1 MDMDMEMPD
10 PDELEWMES
19 HGLLPEEEE
28 DAYFDDE
35 GFVPPP
41 GDSDQ
46 PRDSPQPQEPAAP
59 RANEASDG
67 SLKRPPP
74 PPPSEQEDE
83 GERSKR
89 RNVGR
94 GDEED
99 EDWLRYSP
107 PPAPEV
113 VIVEKTI
120 SRYASEIHGDSVPVT
135 APNGDRVYAKLAF
148 EGLVGQGISGARQW
162 THFSIPNR
170 SHTGLLSESFH
181 SLTRRAE
188 QEALAKALQESTDS
202 IDHEACSATPIV
214 TEKLWVEK
222 YAPNSFTELLSDE
235 HTNREVLL
243 WLKQWD
249 SCVFGSHIRATG
261 DEVLSALRRHSST
274 IQKNGSNRN
283 FFSKSKGV
291 PVVSL
296 DDTPLNA
303 PSSNPEGLGGSFS
316 KMSSV
321 DNTPEQKV
329 LLLCGPPGL
338 GKTTLAHVAARHCGY
353 HVVEINASDDR
364 SASSIETKILDVV
377 QMNSIMS
384 DSKPK
389 CLVID
394 EIDGALGDGKGAV
407 EVILKMINAE
417 KSNNSDRSTNAE
429 ETQVRKASKKSHKIA
444 KLLRP
449 VICICNDLYAPA
461 LRQLRQVAKVHVF
474 VQPTI
479 SRVVNRLKY
488 ICKTEGFKTSSIALS
503 ALAEYTECD
512 IRSCLNTLQF
522 LNKKKVALNVVSE
535 QFSYPYDATINRYV
549 VLFLMIHV
557 TEQTA
562 FDSQVIGQ
570 KDKSKSILDVWKQIL
585 QKKKLKRAAK
595 SESHFNEDKDIDSL
609 FTLISNRGDYDV
621 TMDGIHENF
630 LRLSYHD
637 PMLQKTVKC
646 LDILGVSDSLTQYV
660 YRTQQMS
667 LHAYQTPIAITISR
681 MVAQVEKPKIEW
693 PKALQRSRALL
704 LEKKDMLKTW
714 RNQMSPFVS
723 RHLSVESFVEDI
735 ASPFLHILSPL
746 SLRPVAL
753 NLLSQ
758 REKDELAQ
766 IVDTMVSYSVTYRNK
781 KFVPQEKANISVVQ
795 HEVSSLSL
803 YPPINDVVNFKG
815 YQSEHIGLSLAMK
828 QVLVHEVEK
837 QKIIKDSAGKLLNQT
852 NDRDIKSEALS
863 AIRKKTVADS
873 IGPKLHSSKDSSKH
887 NSCTLEVQSNS
898 ASSVNDK
905 DSRPAKKPSVRAV
918 NFFERFRK
926 EKPVDAKTRSDVGQQ
941 GATILRDSRPLIFK
955 FNEGFTNAVKRP
967 VRVRDLL
974 LN

>member
-19 HGLLPEEEE
+19 HGLVPEEE
-28 DAYFDDE
+28 DAYFDDPDE
-35 GFVPPP
+35 GFVLAP

-46 PRDSPQPQEPAAP
+46 PCNSPQPQESAAP
-59 RANEASDG
+59 RANEAPG
-67 SLKRPPP
+67 GLKRPPP
-74 PPPSEQEDE
+74 PPPPEQDE
-83 GERSKR
+83 EEERSKR
-89 RNVGR
+89 RNV
-94 GDEED
+94 EQED

-107 PPAPEV
+107 PPAPEIV
-113 VIVEKTI
+113 VAEKTI
-120 SRYASEIHGDSVPVT
+120 SRFASEIHGDSVPVT
-135 APNGDRVYAKLAF
+135 APNGERVYAKLAM
-148 EGLVGQGISGARQW
+148 EGLVGRGISGTRQGVQ
-162 THFSIPNR
+162 FSNPN
-170 SHTGLLSESFH
+170 SNHKGLLSESFD

-202 IDHEACSATPIV
+202 IDRVACSATPLV

-249 SCVFGSHIRATG
+249 SIVFGSHIRATG
-261 DEVLSALRRHSST
+261 DDVLSALRRHSST
-274 IQKNGSNRN
+274 IQKNASNRN
-283 FFSKSKGV
+283 FFSKSKGG
-291 PVVSL
+291 PVASQ
-296 DDTPLNA
+296 DGTPLNA
-303 PSSNPEGLGGSFS
+303 QSSNPEGLGGSFS
-316 KMSSV
+316 KKSSV
-321 DNTPEQKV
+321 DNAPEQKV

-338 GKTTLAHVAARHCGY
+338 GKTTLAHVAVRHCGY

-417 KSNNSDRSTNAE
+417 KSNNSDKSTNGE
-429 ETQVRKASKKSHKIA
+429 ETQARKTSRKSHRTA

-449 VICICNDLYAPA
+449 VICICNDIYAPA

-488 ICKTEGFKTSSIALS
+488 ICKNEGFKASSIALS

-522 LNKKKVALNVVSE
+522 LNKKRVALN
-535 QFSYPYDATINRYV
+535 I
-549 VLFLMIHV
+549 
-557 TEQTA
+557 TA
-562 FDSQVIGQ
+562 IDSQVIGQ
-570 KDKSKSILDVWKQIL
+570 KDKSKSILDVWKQVL
-585 QKKKLKRAAK
+585 QKKRLKRAGKA
-595 SESHFNEDKDIDSL
+595 ESLFNEDKDIDFL
-609 FTLISNRGDYDV
+609 FTLISNRGDYEV

-660 YRTQQMS
+660 YRTQQMP
-667 LHAYQTPIAITISR
+667 LHAYQPPIAITISR
-681 MVAQVEKPKIEW
+681 MVAQVEKPNINW

-714 RNQMSPFVS
+714 QNQMSPFVS
-723 RHLSVESFVEDI
+723 RHLSVESFVEDT
-735 ASPFLHILSPL
+735 ASPLLHILSPL

-753 NLLSQ
+753 NLLSE
-758 REKDELAQ
+758 REKDELVQ
-766 IVDTMVSYSVTYRNK
+766 LVDTMVSYSVTYRNT
-781 KFVPQEKANISVVQ
+781 KFVPQEKANLSVVP

-803 YPPINDVVNFKG
+803 YPPINDVINFEG

-837 QKIIKDSAGKLLNQT
+837 QKIIKDSAGKLLNQS
-852 NDRDIKSEALS
+852 NDGNMKSEALS
-863 AIRKKTVADS
+863 TIRKKTVANS
-873 IGPKLHSSKDSSKH
+873 IRPALHSSKDSSKC
-887 NSCTLEVQSNS
+887 NSSTLEMQSNS
-898 ASSVNDK
+898 ASIVNDN
-905 DSRPAKKPSVRAV
+905 DSISAKKHSSRAA
-918 NFFERFRK
+918 NFFDRFRK
-926 EKPVDAKTRSDVGQQ
+926 ERPVDAKTHSDVGLQR
-941 GATILRDSRPLIFK
+941 ATLQRDSRPLIFK
-955 FNEGFTNAVKRP
+955 YNEGFTNAVKRP

-974 LN
+974 LS

>member
-1 MDMDMEMPD
+1 MDMDMDMPD

-28 DAYFDDE
+28 DVYFDDPDE
-35 GFVPPP
+35 GFVPPH

-46 PRDSPQPQEPAAP
+46 PRDSSQPPEPAPP
-59 RANEASDG
+59 RANEASEG
-67 SLKRPPP
+67 GLKRPPP
-74 PPPSEQEDE
+74 PPPPEKEE
-83 GERSKR
+83 EERSKR
-89 RNVGR
+89 RNVER
-94 GDEED
+94 EDSEDEE
-99 EDWLRYSP
+99 WLRYSP
-107 PPAPEV
+107 PPPAPEV
-113 VIVEKTI
+113 VVAEKTI
-120 SRYASEIHGDSVPVT
+120 SRFASEIHGDCVPVT
-135 APNGDRVYAKLAF
+135 APNGERVYAKLAVK
-148 EGLVGQGISGARQW
+148 GLVGGGISGTRQGA
-162 THFSIPNR
+162 HFSNPNPN
-170 SHTGLLSESFH
+170 HKGLLSESFH

-202 IDHEACSATPIV
+202 LDNEASSATPLV

-249 SCVFGSHIRATG
+249 SCVFGSHIRATC
-261 DEVLSALRRHSST
+261 DDVLSALRRHSST
-274 IQKNGSNRN
+274 IQKNANNKN
-283 FFSKSKGV
+283 FFSKSKGG
-291 PVVSL
+291 PV
-296 DDTPLNA
+296 DMPLNT
-303 PSSNPEGLGGSFS
+303 PSSNSEGLGGSFS
-316 KMSSV
+316 KRSPA

-429 ETQVRKASKKSHKIA
+429 ETQVRKASKKSQRMA

-449 VICICNDLYAPA
+449 TEKYCPA
-461 LRQLRQVAKVHVF
+461 
-474 VQPTI
+474 
-479 SRVVNRLKY
+479 
-488 ICKTEGFKTSSIALS
+488 
-503 ALAEYTECD
+503 ECD

-522 LNKKKVALNVVSE
+522 LNKKGVALNIS
-535 QFSYPYDATINRYV
+535 S
-549 VLFLMIHV
+549 
-557 TEQTA
+557 

-570 KDKSKSILDVWKQIL
+570 KDKSKSILDVWKQVL
-585 QKKKLKRAAK
+585 QKKKLKRSGKA
-595 SESHFNEDKDIDSL
+595 ESHFSKDKDTDSL
-609 FTLISNRGDYDV
+609 FTLISNRGDYEV

-646 LDILGVSDSLTQYV
+646 LDILGVSDCLTKYV
-660 YRTQQMS
+660 YRTQQMP
-667 LHAYQTPIAITISR
+667 LLAYQPPIAITISR
-681 MVAQVEKPKIEW
+681 MVAQVEKPNIEW
-693 PKALQRSRALL
+693 PKALQRSRTML

-714 RNQMSPFVS
+714 QTEMSPVVS
-723 RHLSVESFVEDI
+723 RHMSVESFVEDI

-758 REKDELAQ
+758 REKDELVQ
-766 IVDTMVSYSVTYRNK
+766 LVDTMVSYSVTYRNT
-781 KFVPQEKANISVVQ
+781 KFAPQERANISVVP
-795 HEVSSLSL
+795 HDVPSLSFH
-803 YPPINDVVNFKG
+803 PPFSDIINFKG
-815 YQSEHIGLSLAMK
+815 YQSEHIDLSLAMK
-828 QVLVHEVEK
+828 QLLVHEVEK
-837 QKIIKDSAGKLLNQT
+837 QKIIKYSAGKLNQT
-852 NDRDIKSEALS
+852 NDGDVRSEPLS
-863 AIRKKTVADS
+863 AIRKKAIADS
-873 IGPKLHSSKDSSKH
+873 IAPALHSSKDSSKR
-887 NSCTLEVQSNS
+887 NSTTLQMQSNS
-898 ASSVNDK
+898 ASSLNGK
-905 DSRPAKKPSVRAV
+905 SPAPAKKHSNRAT
-918 NFFERFRK
+918 NFFDRFRK
-926 EKPVDAKTRSDVGQQ
+926 ERQVDAKTHSDAGQQ
-941 GATILRDSRPLIFK
+941 GATTQRDSRPLIFK
-955 FNEGFTNAVKRP
+955 YNEGFTNAVKRP

-974 LN
+974 LS

>member
-1 MDMDMEMPD
+1 MEMDMDMPD

-19 HGLLPEEEE
+19 HGLPPEEEE
-28 DAYFDDE
+28 DVYFDDPGE
-35 GFVPPP
+35 GFVPSP

-46 PRDSPQPQEPAAP
+46 PRDFSKPPEPAAT
-59 RANEASDG
+59 RANEASEG
-67 SLKRPPP
+67 GLKRPPP
-74 PPPSEQEDE
+74 PPPPEQEE
-83 GERSKR
+83 EERSKR
-89 RNVGR
+89 RNLER
-94 GDEED
+94 EYSED

-107 PPAPEV
+107 PPAPEPEV
-113 VIVEKTI
+113 VVAEKTI
-120 SRYASEIHGDSVPVT
+120 SRFASEIHGDCVPVT
-135 APNGDRVYAKLAF
+135 APNGERVYAKLAM
-148 EGLVGQGISGARQW
+148 EGFVGGGISGARQGS
-162 THFSIPNR
+162 HFSNPNPN
-170 SHTGLLSESFH
+170 HKGLLSESFH

-188 QEALAKALQESTDS
+188 QEALAKALQESTGSLDQ
-202 IDHEACSATPIV
+202 ACSVTPLV

-249 SCVFGSHIRATG
+249 SCVFGSHIRATC
-261 DEVLSALRRHSST
+261 DDVLSALRRHSST
-274 IQKNGSNRN
+274 IQKNANNKN
-283 FFSKSKGV
+283 FFSKSKGG
-291 PVVSL
+291 PV
-296 DDTPLNA
+296 DMPLNA
-303 PSSNPEGLGGSFS
+303 PNSNSESLDGSFS
-316 KMSSV
+316 KKSSV
-321 DNTPEQKV
+321 DNTLEQKV

-407 EVILKMINAE
+407 EVILKMINAD
-417 KSNNSDRSTNAE
+417 KSNNSDKSTNAE
-429 ETQVRKASKKSHKIA
+429 ETQVRKASKKGQRMA

-488 ICKTEGFKTSSIALS
+488 ICKNEGFKTSAIALS

-522 LNKKKVALNVVSE
+522 LNKKGVSLNIS
-535 QFSYPYDATINRYV
+535 T
-549 VLFLMIHV
+549 
-557 TEQTA
+557 

-570 KDKSKSILDVWKQIL
+570 KDKSKSIFDVWKQVL
-585 QKKKLKRAAK
+585 QKKKLKRAGKA
-595 SESHFNEDKDIDSL
+595 ENHFSKDKDTDSL
-609 FTLISNRGDYDV
+609 FTLISNHGDYEI
-621 TMDGIHENF
+621 TMDGIHENL

-660 YRTQQMS
+660 YRTQQMP
-667 LHAYQTPIAITISR
+667 LHAYQPSIAITISR
-681 MVAQVEKPKIEW
+681 MVAQVEKPNIEW
-693 PKALQRSRALL
+693 PKALQRSRTLL

-714 RNQMSPFVS
+714 QNQMSPLVS
-723 RHLSVESFVEDI
+723 RHMSVESFVEDI
-735 ASPFLHILSPL
+735 SSSFLHILSPL

-753 NLLSQ
+753 NLLSE
-758 REKDELAQ
+758 REKDELVQ
-766 IVDTMVSYSVTYRNK
+766 LIDTMVSYSVTYKNT
-781 KFVPQEKANISVVQ
+781 KFPTQERANISVMSHDVP
-795 HEVSSLSL
+795 SLSL
-803 YPPINDVVNFKG
+803 YPPLSDVINFKG
-815 YQSEHIGLSLAMK
+815 YQSEHIDLSLAMK

-837 QKIIKDSAGKLLNQT
+837 QKIIKDSAGKLSNQT
-852 NDRDIKSEALS
+852 NDGDNRSEALS
-863 AIRKKTVADS
+863 AIRKKAVADS
-873 IGPKLHSSKDSSKH
+873 IAPALHSSKDSSKR
-887 NSCTLEVQSNS
+887 NSTTLPMQPNS
-898 ASSVNDK
+898 APSLNGK
-905 DSRPAKKPSVRAV
+905 DPTPAKKHSNRAI
-918 NFFERFRK
+918 NFFDRFRK
-926 EKPVDAKTRSDVGQQ
+926 ERPVDAKTHSDAGQQ
-941 GATILRDSRPLIFK
+941 GATIQRDSRPLIFK
-955 FNEGFTNAVKRP
+955 YNEGFTNAVKRP
-967 VRVRDLL
+967 VRIRDLL
-974 LN
+974 LR

>member
-1 MDMDMEMPD
+1 MEMDMEMPD

-28 DAYFDDE
+28 DLYIDDPDE

-46 PRDSPQPQEPAAP
+46 PRDSPQPHEPATP
-59 RANEASDG
+59 RANEASEG

-74 PPPSEQEDE
+74 PPPPEQEE

-89 RNVGR
+89 RNVER
-94 GDEED
+94 EDPDD

-107 PPAPEV
+107 PPAPAPEV
-113 VIVEKTI
+113 VVAEKTI
-120 SRYASEIHGDSVPVT
+120 SRFASEISGDCVPVT
-135 APNGDRVYAKLAF
+135 APNGERVYAKLAM
-148 EGLVGQGISGARQW
+148 EGLVRGGISGTQGA
-162 THFSIPNR
+162 HFSNPNPNYK
-170 SHTGLLSESFH
+170 GLLSESFH

-202 IDHEACSATPIV
+202 IDRETCSVTPVV

-249 SCVFGSHIRATG
+249 SCVFGSHIRATC
-261 DEVLSALRRHSST
+261 DDVLSALRRHSST
-274 IQKNGSNRN
+274 IQKNANN
-283 FFSKSKGV
+283 KTFFPKSKGGSV
-291 PVVSL
+291 
-296 DDTPLNA
+296 DMPLNA
-303 PSSNPEGLGGSFS
+303 PNSNLEGLSGSFS
-316 KMSSV
+316 KKSSV
-321 DNTPEQKV
+321 HNTPEQKV

-407 EVILKMINAE
+407 DVILKMINTE
-417 KSNNSDRSTNAE
+417 KSNNSDRTTNAE
-429 ETQVRKASKKSHKIA
+429 ETQVRKASRKSHRMA

-474 VQPTI
+474 MQPTI

-488 ICKTEGFKTSSIALS
+488 ICKNEGFKTSAIALS
-503 ALAEYTECD
+503 ALVEYTDCD

-522 LNKKKVALNVVSE
+522 LNKKGVALNIS
-535 QFSYPYDATINRYV
+535 S
-549 VLFLMIHV
+549 
-557 TEQTA
+557 

-570 KDKSKSILDVWKQIL
+570 KDKSKSILDVWKQVL
-585 QKKKLKRAAK
+585 QKKKQKRTGK
-595 SESHFNEDKDIDSL
+595 VETHFSKDKDTDYL
-609 FTLISNRGDYDV
+609 FTLISNRGDYEV

-660 YRTQQMS
+660 YRTQQMPI
-667 LHAYQTPIAITISR
+667 LAYQPPIAITISR
-681 MVAQVEKPKIEW
+681 MVAQVERPNIEW
-693 PKALQRSRALL
+693 PKALQRSRTLL

-714 RNQMSPFVS
+714 QNQMSPAVS
-723 RHLSVESFVEDI
+723 RHMSVESFVEDI
-735 ASPFLHILSPL
+735 ASPFLHVLSPL

-753 NLLSQ
+753 NLLSE
-758 REKDELAQ
+758 REKDELVEL
-766 IVDTMVSYSVTYRNK
+766 IDTMASYSVTYRNT
-781 KFVPQEKANISVVQ
+781 KFAPQERANMSVAPHDVP
-795 HEVSSLSL
+795 SLSL
-803 YPPINDVVNFKG
+803 YPSISDVINFKG
-815 YQSEHIGLSLAMK
+815 YKSEHVDLSQAMK

-837 QKIIKDSAGKLLNQT
+837 QKIIKDSTGKLLNQT
-852 NDRDIKSEALS
+852 NDGDINSKTLS
-863 AIRKKTVADS
+863 AIRKKAVTDSVA
-873 IGPKLHSSKDSSKH
+873 PALHSSKDSSKRK
-887 NSCTLEVQSNS
+887 STTLQMQSSS
-898 ASSVNDK
+898 APSLNIK
-905 DSRPAKKPSVRAV
+905 DPTPAKKHSNRATI
-918 NFFERFRK
+918 FFDRFRK
-926 EKPVDAKTRSDVGQQ
+926 ERPVDAKTHSDSSQQ
-941 GATILRDSRPLIFK
+941 GATIQRDSRPLIFK
-955 FNEGFTNAVKRP
+955 YNEVCSPQLR
-967 VRVRDLL
+967 L
-974 LN
+974 

>member
-1 MDMDMEMPD
+1 MEADMDMEMPD
-10 PDELEWMES
+10 PEELEWMES

-28 DAYFDDE
+28 DVYFDDPDE
-35 GFVPPP
+35 SFLPVAGNS
-41 GDSDQ
+41 GQ
-46 PRDSPQPQEPAAP
+46 PSDSPQPQEITASPAKPAD
-59 RANEASDG
+59 EVSEGG
-67 SLKRPPP
+67 SKRPLPPP
-74 PPPSEQEDE
+74 PPEQQQEE
-83 GERSKR
+83 ERSKR
-89 RNVGR
+89 RNVEREDSG
-94 GDEED
+94 D

-107 PPAPEV
+107 PPAPEPEV
-113 VIVEKTI
+113 VVAEKTI
-120 SRYASEIHGDSVPVT
+120 SRFASEIQGDCVPVT
-135 APNGDRVYAKLAF
+135 APNGERVYAKLAM
-148 EGLVGQGISGARQW
+148 EELDGGGVRGTRQGA
-162 THFSIPNR
+162 HFSNR
-170 SHTGLLSESFH
+170 NPSPKGLLSESFH

-188 QEALAKALQESTDS
+188 QEALAKALQESTGLLDR
-202 IDHEACSATPIV
+202 EACSVTPLV
-214 TEKLWVEK
+214 TEQLWVEK

-249 SCVFGSHIRATG
+249 SCVFGSHIRSTS
-261 DEVLSALRRHSST
+261 DDVLSALRRHSST
-274 IQKNGSNRN
+274 IQKNASNKK
-283 FFSKSKGV
+283 FFSKSKGGHV
-291 PVVSL
+291 MSQ
-296 DDTPLNA
+296 DDMPLNA
-303 PSSNPEGLGGSFS
+303 TSSNSEDLGSSFS
-316 KMSSV
+316 KTSSV
-321 DNTPEQKV
+321 GNTPEQKV

-364 SASSIETKILDVV
+364 SASSIESKILDVV

-417 KSNNSDRSTNAE
+417 KNNNSDRSTNAE
-429 ETQVRKASKKSHKIA
+429 EAQVRKASSRKSHRMA

-461 LRQLRQVAKVHVF
+461 LRQLRQVAKVHMF

-488 ICKTEGFKTSSIALS
+488 ICKSEDFKTSAIALS

-522 LNKKKVALNVVSE
+522 LNKKSVALN
-535 QFSYPYDATINRYV
+535 I
-549 VLFLMIHV
+549 
-557 TEQTA
+557 TA

-585 QKKKLKRAAK
+585 QKKKLKRSGKA
-595 SESHFNEDKDIDSL
+595 ESHFSKDKDIDSL
-609 FTLISNRGDYDV
+609 FTLVSNRGDYEV

-630 LRLSYHD
+630 LKLSYHD

-667 LHAYQTPIAITISR
+667 LHAYQPPIAITISR
-681 MVAQVEKPKIEW
+681 MVAQVDKPNIEW
-693 PKALQRSRALL
+693 PKALQRSRTLL

-714 RNQMSPFVS
+714 QNQMSPFVS

-746 SLRPVAL
+746 SLRPVAQ
-753 NLLSQ
+753 NLLSE
-758 REKDELAQ
+758 REKDELVHL
-766 IVDTMVSYSVTYRNK
+766 VDTMVSYSLTYRNT
-781 KFVPQEKANISVVQ
+781 KFEPQQRANISVVS
-795 HEVSSLSL
+795 HDVPSLSL
-803 YPPINDVVNFKG
+803 YPPINDVINFKG

-837 QKIIKDSAGKLLNQT
+837 EKIIKDSAGKLLNQT
-852 NDRDIKSEALS
+852 NDGDVRSEALS
-863 AIRKKTVADS
+863 AIRKKATTDSVAPALNSS
-873 IGPKLHSSKDSSKH
+873 IDSSKR
-887 NSCTLEVQSNS
+887 NSTTLQMQLNS
-898 ASSVNDK
+898 ASSLSGQDPK
-905 DSRPAKKPSVRAV
+905 HAKKHSSRAT
-918 NFFERFRK
+918 NFFDRFRK
-926 EKPVDAKTRSDVGQQ
+926 ERPVDAKTRSDAGQQ
-941 GATILRDSRPLIFK
+941 GATIQRDSRPLIFK
-955 FNEGFTNAVKRP
+955 YNEGFTNAVKRP

-974 LN
+974 LS

>member
-1 MDMDMEMPD
+1 MDMEMPD
-10 PDELEWMES
+10 PEELEWMES

-28 DAYFDDE
+28 DVYFDDPDE
-35 GFVPPP
+35 AFVPPP
-41 GDSDQ
+41 GDSDK
-46 PRDSPQPQEPAAP
+46 PRDSSQPPEPAAP
-59 RANEASDG
+59 RASEASEG
-67 SLKRPPP
+67 GLKRPPP
-74 PPPSEQEDE
+74 PPPPEQEE
-83 GERSKR
+83 EERSKR
-89 RNVGR
+89 RNVER
-94 GDEED
+94 EDEED

-113 VIVEKTI
+113 VVAEKTI
-120 SRYASEIHGDSVPVT
+120 SRFASEIHGDCVPVT
-135 APNGDRVYAKLAF
+135 APNGERVYAKLAM
-148 EGLVGQGISGARQW
+148 EGLTGGGISGTRQGAN
-162 THFSIPNR
+162 FSNPNL
-170 SHTGLLSESFH
+170 SHKGLLSESFH

-202 IDHEACSATPIV
+202 VDREACSVTPLV

-249 SCVFGSHIRATG
+249 SCVFGSHIRATC
-261 DEVLSALRRHSST
+261 DDVLSALRRHSST
-274 IQKNGSNRN
+274 IQKNANNKN
-283 FFSKSKGV
+283 FFSKTKGG
-291 PVVSL
+291 PV
-296 DDTPLNA
+296 DMPLNA

-316 KMSSV
+316 KRSPV
-321 DNTPEQKV
+321 DSTPEQKV

-377 QMNSIMS
+377 QMNSILS

-407 EVILKMINAE
+407 EVILKMINSE
-417 KSNNSDRSTNAE
+417 KSNNSERSANAE
-429 ETQVRKASKKSHKIA
+429 ETQARKASRKSHRIA

-488 ICKTEGFKTSSIALS
+488 ICKSEGFKTSAIALS

-522 LNKKKVALNVVSE
+522 LNKKGVALNIS
-535 QFSYPYDATINRYV
+535 S
-549 VLFLMIHV
+549 
-557 TEQTA
+557 

-570 KDKSKSILDVWKQIL
+570 KDKSKSILDVWKQVL
-585 QKKKLKRAAK
+585 QKKKLKRAGKA
-595 SESHFNEDKDIDSL
+595 ESHFSKDKDTDYL
-609 FTLISNRGDYDV
+609 FTLISNRGDYEV
-621 TMDGIHENF
+621 TMDGIYENF

-660 YRTQQMS
+660 YRTQQMP
-667 LHAYQTPIAITISR
+667 LHAYQPPIAITISR
-681 MVAQVEKPKIEW
+681 MVAQVEKPNIEW
-693 PKALQRSRALL
+693 PKALQRSRTLL
-704 LEKKDMLKTW
+704 LEKKDTLKTW
-714 RNQMSPFVS
+714 QNQMSPVVS
-723 RHLSVESFVEDI
+723 RHMSVESFVQDI

-753 NLLSQ
+753 NLLSE
-758 REKDELAQ
+758 REKDELVQ
-766 IVDTMVSYSVTYRNK
+766 LVDTMVSYSVTYRNT
-781 KFVPQEKANISVVQ
+781 KFAPQERANTSVVP
-795 HEVSSLSL
+795 HDVPSLSL
-803 YPPINDVVNFKG
+803 YPPISDVINFKG
-815 YQSEHIGLSLAMK
+815 YQSEHIDLSLAMK

-837 QKIIKDSAGKLLNQT
+837 QKIIKYSTGKLLNQASDGDT
-852 NDRDIKSEALS
+852 RSKALS
-863 AIRKKTVADS
+863 DIIKKPVADS
-873 IGPKLHSSKDSSKH
+873 IAPALHSSKDSAKR
-887 NSCTLEVQSNS
+887 NSTTLQMQPNS
-898 ASSVNDK
+898 ASSLNGK
-905 DSRPAKKPSVRAV
+905 DPTPAKKHPNRAI
-918 NFFERFRK
+918 NFFDRFRK
-926 EKPVDAKTRSDVGQQ
+926 ERPADAKIHTDAGQQ
-941 GATILRDSRPLIFK
+941 RATIQRDSRPLIFK
-955 FNEGFTNAVKRP
+955 YNEGFTNAVKRP

-974 LN
+974 LS

>member
-1 MDMDMEMPD
+1 MEMDMDMPD

-19 HGLLPEEEE
+19 HGLPPEEE
-28 DAYFDDE
+28 DFYFDDPGE

-46 PRDSPQPQEPAAP
+46 PRDSSKPPEPAAT
-59 RANEASDG
+59 RANEASEG
-67 SLKRPPP
+67 GLKRPPP
-74 PPPSEQEDE
+74 PPPPEQEE
-83 GERSKR
+83 EERSKR
-89 RNVGR
+89 RNLER
-94 GDEED
+94 EYSED

-107 PPAPEV
+107 PPAPEPEV
-113 VIVEKTI
+113 VVAEKTI
-120 SRYASEIHGDSVPVT
+120 SRFASEIHGDCVPVT
-135 APNGDRVYAKLAF
+135 APNGERVYAKLAM
-148 EGLVGQGISGARQW
+148 EGLVGGGISGTRQRA
-162 THFSIPNR
+162 HFSNPNPN
-170 SHTGLLSESFH
+170 HKGLLSESFH

-188 QEALAKALQESTDS
+188 QEALAKVLQESTGS
-202 IDHEACSATPIV
+202 LDHEACSVTPLV

-249 SCVFGSHIRATG
+249 SCVFGSHIRATCDG
-261 DEVLSALRRHSST
+261 VLSALRRHSST
-274 IQKNGSNRN
+274 IQKNANNKN
-283 FFSKSKGV
+283 FFSKNKGG
-291 PVVSL
+291 PV
-296 DDTPLNA
+296 DTPLNV
-303 PSSNPEGLGGSFS
+303 PNSNSEGLDGSFS
-316 KMSSV
+316 KKSSV
-321 DNTPEQKV
+321 DNAPEQKV

-407 EVILKMINAE
+407 EVILKMINAD
-417 KSNNSDRSTNAE
+417 KSNNYDKSTNAE
-429 ETQVRKASKKSHKIA
+429 ETQVRKASKKGQRMA

-488 ICKTEGFKTSSIALS
+488 ICKNEGFKTSAIALS

-522 LNKKKVALNVVSE
+522 LNKKGASLNIS
-535 QFSYPYDATINRYV
+535 S
-549 VLFLMIHV
+549 
-557 TEQTA
+557 

-570 KDKSKSILDVWKQIL
+570 KDKSKSILDVWKQVL
-585 QKKKLKRAAK
+585 QKKKLKRAGRA
-595 SESHFNEDKDIDSL
+595 ESHFSKDKDTDSL
-609 FTLISNRGDYDV
+609 FTLISNRGDYEV

-660 YRTQQMS
+660 YRTQQMP
-667 LHAYQTPIAITISR
+667 LHAYQPPIAITISR
-681 MVAQVEKPKIEW
+681 MVAQVEKPNIEW
-693 PKALQRSRALL
+693 PKALQRSRMLL

-714 RNQMSPFVS
+714 RNQMSPLVS
-723 RHLSVESFVEDI
+723 RHMSVESFVEDI
-735 ASPFLHILSPL
+735 SSPFLHILSPL

-753 NLLSQ
+753 NLLSE
-758 REKDELAQ
+758 REKAELVQ
-766 IVDTMVSYSVTYRNK
+766 LVDTMVSYSVTYKNT
-781 KFVPQEKANISVVQ
+781 KFPTQERANISVMSHDVP
-795 HEVSSLSL
+795 SLSL
-803 YPPINDVVNFKG
+803 YPPLRDVINFKG
-815 YQSEHIGLSLAMK
+815 YQSEHTDLSLAMK

-852 NDRDIKSEALS
+852 NDGANRNEALS
-863 AIRKKTVADS
+863 AIRKKAVADS
-873 IGPKLHSSKDSSKH
+873 IAPALHSSKDSSKR
-887 NSCTLEVQSNS
+887 NSTTLQMQPNS
-898 ASSVNDK
+898 APSLNGK
-905 DSRPAKKPSVRAV
+905 NPTPAKKHSNRAT
-918 NFFERFRK
+918 NFFDRFRK
-926 EKPVDAKTRSDVGQQ
+926 ERPVDAKTHSDAGQQ
-941 GATILRDSRPLIFK
+941 GATIQRDSRPLIFK
-955 FNEGFTNAVKRP
+955 YNEGFTNAVKRP
-967 VRVRDLL
+967 VRIRDLL
-974 LN
+974 LR

>member
-1 MDMDMEMPD
+1 MEMDMDMPD

-19 HGLLPEEEE
+19 HGLPPEEE
-28 DAYFDDE
+28 DFYFDDPGE
-35 GFVPPP
+35 GFNPPP

-46 PRDSPQPQEPAAP
+46 PRDSSKPPEPAAT
-59 RANEASDG
+59 RANEASEG
-67 SLKRPPP
+67 GLKRPPP
-74 PPPSEQEDE
+74 PPPPEQEE
-83 GERSKR
+83 EERSKR
-89 RNVGR
+89 RNLER
-94 GDEED
+94 EYSED

-107 PPAPEV
+107 PPAPEPEV
-113 VIVEKTI
+113 VVAEKTI
-120 SRYASEIHGDSVPVT
+120 SRFASEIHGDCVPVT
-135 APNGDRVYAKLAF
+135 APNGERVYAKLAM
-148 EGLVGQGISGARQW
+148 EGLVGGGISGTRQRA
-162 THFSIPNR
+162 HFSNPNPN
-170 SHTGLLSESFH
+170 HKGLLSESFH

-188 QEALAKALQESTDS
+188 QEALAKVLQESTGS
-202 IDHEACSATPIV
+202 LDHEACSVTPLV

-249 SCVFGSHIRATG
+249 SCVFGSHIRATC
-261 DEVLSALRRHSST
+261 DDVLSALRRHSST
-274 IQKNGSNRN
+274 IQKNANNKN
-283 FFSKSKGV
+283 FFSKNKGG
-291 PVVSL
+291 PV
-296 DDTPLNA
+296 DMPLNV
-303 PSSNPEGLGGSFS
+303 PNSNSEGLDGSFS
-316 KMSSV
+316 KKSSV

-353 HVVEINASDDR
+353 HVVEINASDDC

-407 EVILKMINAE
+407 EVILKMINAD
-417 KSNNSDRSTNAE
+417 KSNNYDKSTNAE
-429 ETQVRKASKKSHKIA
+429 ETQVRKASKKGQRMA

-488 ICKTEGFKTSSIALS
+488 ICKNEGFKTSAIALS

-522 LNKKKVALNVVSE
+522 LNKKGASLNIS
-535 QFSYPYDATINRYV
+535 S
-549 VLFLMIHV
+549 
-557 TEQTA
+557 

-570 KDKSKSILDVWKQIL
+570 KDKSKSILDVWKQVL
-585 QKKKLKRAAK
+585 QKKKLKRAGRA
-595 SESHFNEDKDIDSL
+595 ESHFSKDKDTDSL
-609 FTLISNRGDYDV
+609 FTLISNRGDYEV

-646 LDILGVSDSLTQYV
+646 LDDILGVSDSLTQYV
-660 YRTQQMS
+660 YRTQQMP
-667 LHAYQTPIAITISR
+667 LHAYQPPIAITISR
-681 MVAQVEKPKIEW
+681 LVAQVEKPNIEW
-693 PKALQRSRALL
+693 PKALQRSRMLL

-714 RNQMSPFVS
+714 RNQMSPLVS
-723 RHLSVESFVEDI
+723 RHMSVESFVEDI
-735 ASPFLHILSPL
+735 SSPFLHILSPL

-753 NLLSQ
+753 NLLSE
-758 REKDELAQ
+758 REKAELVQ
-766 IVDTMVSYSVTYRNK
+766 LVDTMVSYSVTYKNT
-781 KFVPQEKANISVVQ
+781 KFPTQERANISVMSHDVP
-795 HEVSSLSL
+795 SLSL
-803 YPPINDVVNFKG
+803 YPPLRDVINFKG
-815 YQSEHIGLSLAMK
+815 YQSEHIDLSLAMK

-852 NDRDIKSEALS
+852 NDGANRNEALS
-863 AIRKKTVADS
+863 AIRKKAVADS
-873 IGPKLHSSKDSSKH
+873 IAPALHSSKDSSKRI
-887 NSCTLEVQSNS
+887 STTLQMQPNS
-898 ASSVNDK
+898 APSLNGK
-905 DSRPAKKPSVRAV
+905 NPTPAKKHSNRAT
-918 NFFERFRK
+918 NFFDRFRK
-926 EKPVDAKTRSDVGQQ
+926 ERPVDAKTHSDAGQQ
-941 GATILRDSRPLIFK
+941 GATIQRDSRPLIFK
-955 FNEGFTNAVKRP
+955 YNEGFTNAVKRP
-967 VRVRDLL
+967 VRIRDLL
-974 LN
+974 LR

>member
-1 MDMDMEMPD
+1 MEMDMDMPD

-19 HGLLPEEEE
+19 HGLPPEEEE
-28 DAYFDDE
+28 DFYFDDPGE

-46 PRDSPQPQEPAAP
+46 PRDSSKPPEPAAT
-59 RANEASDG
+59 RANEASEG
-67 SLKRPPP
+67 GLKRPPP
-74 PPPSEQEDE
+74 PPPPEQEE
-83 GERSKR
+83 EERSKR
-89 RNVGR
+89 RNLER
-94 GDEED
+94 EYSED

-107 PPAPEV
+107 PPAPEPEV
-113 VIVEKTI
+113 DVAEKTI
-120 SRYASEIHGDSVPVT
+120 SRFASEIHGDCVPVT
-135 APNGDRVYAKLAF
+135 APNGERVYAKLAM
-148 EGLVGQGISGARQW
+148 EGLVGGGISGTRQRA
-162 THFSIPNR
+162 HFSNPNPN
-170 SHTGLLSESFH
+170 HKGLLSESFH

-188 QEALAKALQESTDS
+188 QEALAKVLQESTGS
-202 IDHEACSATPIV
+202 LDHEACSVTPLV

-249 SCVFGSHIRATG
+249 SCVFGSHIRATC
-261 DEVLSALRRHSST
+261 DDVLSALRRHSST
-274 IQKNGSNRN
+274 IQKNANN
-283 FFSKSKGV
+283 KHFFSKNKGG
-291 PVVSL
+291 PV
-296 DDTPLNA
+296 DMKLNA
-303 PSSNPEGLGGSFS
+303 PNSNSEGLDGSFS
-316 KMSSV
+316 KKPSV

-407 EVILKMINAE
+407 EVILKMINAD
-417 KSNNSDRSTNAE
+417 KSNNYDKSTNAE
-429 ETQVRKASKKSHKIA
+429 ETQVRKASKKGQRMA

-488 ICKTEGFKTSSIALS
+488 ICKNEGFKTSVIALS

-522 LNKKKVALNVVSE
+522 LNKKGASLNIS
-535 QFSYPYDATINRYV
+535 S
-549 VLFLMIHV
+549 
-557 TEQTA
+557 

-570 KDKSKSILDVWKQIL
+570 KDKSKSILDVWKQVL
-585 QKKKLKRAAK
+585 QKKKLKRAGRA
-595 SESHFNEDKDIDSL
+595 ESHFSKDKDTDSL
-609 FTLISNRGDYDV
+609 FTLISNRGDYEV

-660 YRTQQMS
+660 YRTQQMP
-667 LHAYQTPIAITISR
+667 LHAYQPPIAITISR
-681 MVAQVEKPKIEW
+681 MVAQVEKPNIEW
-693 PKALQRSRALL
+693 PKALQRSRMLL

-714 RNQMSPFVS
+714 QNQMSPLVS
-723 RHLSVESFVEDI
+723 RHMSVESFVEDI
-735 ASPFLHILSPL
+735 SSPFLHILSPL

-753 NLLSQ
+753 NLLSE
-758 REKDELAQ
+758 REKDELLQ
-766 IVDTMVSYSVTYRNK
+766 LVDTMVSYSVTYKNT
-781 KFVPQEKANISVVQ
+781 KFPTQERANISVMSHDVP
-795 HEVSSLSL
+795 SLSL
-803 YPPINDVVNFKG
+803 YPPLSDVINFKG
-815 YQSEHIGLSLAMK
+815 YQSEHIDLSLAMK

-852 NDRDIKSEALS
+852 NDGDNRSEALS
-863 AIRKKTVADS
+863 AIRKKAVANS
-873 IGPKLHSSKDSSKH
+873 IAPALHSSKDSSKR
-887 NSCTLEVQSNS
+887 NSTTLQMQPNS
-898 ASSVNDK
+898 APSLNGK
-905 DSRPAKKPSVRAV
+905 DPAPAKKHPNRAT
-918 NFFERFRK
+918 NFFDRFRK
-926 EKPVDAKTRSDVGQQ
+926 ERPVDAKNHSDAGQRR
-941 GATILRDSRPLIFK
+941 ATTQRDSRPLIFK
-955 FNEGFTNAVKRP
+955 YNEGFTNAVKRP
-967 VRVRDLL
+967 VRIRDLL
-974 LN
+974 LR

>member
-1 MDMDMEMPD
+1 MEMDMDMPD

-19 HGLLPEEEE
+19 HGLPPEEE
-28 DAYFDDE
+28 DFYFDDPGE
-35 GFVPPP
+35 GFNPPP

-46 PRDSPQPQEPAAP
+46 PRDSSKPPEPAAT
-59 RANEASDG
+59 RANEASEG
-67 SLKRPPP
+67 GLKRPPP
-74 PPPSEQEDE
+74 PPPPEQEE
-83 GERSKR
+83 EERSKR
-89 RNVGR
+89 RNLER
-94 GDEED
+94 EYSED

-107 PPAPEV
+107 PPAPEPEV
-113 VIVEKTI
+113 VVAEKTI
-120 SRYASEIHGDSVPVT
+120 SRFASEIHGDCVPVT
-135 APNGDRVYAKLAF
+135 APNGERVYAKLAM
-148 EGLVGQGISGARQW
+148 EGLVGGGISGTRQRA
-162 THFSIPNR
+162 HFSNPNPN
-170 SHTGLLSESFH
+170 HKGLLSESFH

-188 QEALAKALQESTDS
+188 QEALAKVLQESTGS
-202 IDHEACSATPIV
+202 LDHEACSVTPLV

-249 SCVFGSHIRATG
+249 SCVFGSHIRATC
-261 DEVLSALRRHSST
+261 DDVLSALRRHSST
-274 IQKNGSNRN
+274 IQKNANNKN
-283 FFSKSKGV
+283 FFSKNKGG
-291 PVVSL
+291 PV
-296 DDTPLNA
+296 DMPLNV
-303 PSSNPEGLGGSFS
+303 PNSNSEGLDGSFS
-316 KMSSV
+316 KKSSV

-407 EVILKMINAE
+407 EVILKMINAD
-417 KSNNSDRSTNAE
+417 KSNNYDKSTNAE
-429 ETQVRKASKKSHKIA
+429 ETQVRKASKKGQRMA

-488 ICKTEGFKTSSIALS
+488 ICKNEGFKTSAIALS

-522 LNKKKVALNVVSE
+522 LNKKGASLNIS
-535 QFSYPYDATINRYV
+535 S
-549 VLFLMIHV
+549 
-557 TEQTA
+557 

-570 KDKSKSILDVWKQIL
+570 KDKSKSILDVWKQVL
-585 QKKKLKRAAK
+585 QKKKLKRAGRA
-595 SESHFNEDKDIDSL
+595 ESHFSKDKDTDSL
-609 FTLISNRGDYDV
+609 FTLISNRGDYEV

-660 YRTQQMS
+660 YRTQQMP
-667 LHAYQTPIAITISR
+667 LHAYQPPIAITISR
-681 MVAQVEKPKIEW
+681 MVAQVEKPNIEW
-693 PKALQRSRALL
+693 PKALQRSRMLL

-714 RNQMSPFVS
+714 RNQMSPLVS
-723 RHLSVESFVEDI
+723 RHMSVESFVEDI
-735 ASPFLHILSPL
+735 SSPFLHILSPL

-753 NLLSQ
+753 NLLSE
-758 REKDELAQ
+758 REKAELVQ
-766 IVDTMVSYSVTYRNK
+766 LVDTMVSYSVTYKNT
-781 KFVPQEKANISVVQ
+781 KFPTQERANISVMSHDVP
-795 HEVSSLSL
+795 SLSL
-803 YPPINDVVNFKG
+803 YPPLRDVINFKG
-815 YQSEHIGLSLAMK
+815 YQSEHIDLSLAMK

-852 NDRDIKSEALS
+852 NDGANRNEALS
-863 AIRKKTVADS
+863 AIRKKAVADS
-873 IGPKLHSSKDSSKH
+873 IAPALHSSKDSSKRI
-887 NSCTLEVQSNS
+887 STTLQMQPNS
-898 ASSVNDK
+898 APSLNGK
-905 DSRPAKKPSVRAV
+905 NPTPAKKHSNRAT
-918 NFFERFRK
+918 NFFDRFRK
-926 EKPVDAKTRSDVGQQ
+926 ERPVDAKTHSDAGQQ
-941 GATILRDSRPLIFK
+941 GATIQRDSRPLIFK
-955 FNEGFTNAVKRP
+955 YNEGFTNAVKRP
-967 VRVRDLL
+967 VRIRDLL
-974 LN
+974 LR